1 MKRKQASF
9 AIALA
14 LLFAGVIS
22 LTALPILPSNLERSS
37 SSSNGSVTSSSS
49 AAAFAGFPEL
59 SVGSSDCGSVYPNG
73 DSFCSPE
80 SVVKTPIEFN
90 LTTSTVQEGN
100 ATVVPREQY
109 FGVQVDPGAL
119 LQYTFSSNS
128 GPPAFTVYLDNG
140 TGASVMSMPKEIS
153 DHKLQVL
160 ANEAEYQA
168 YSGQTRSSQVGL
180 LMFAFSATVF
190 TGESVITF
198 LLRNAT
204 TLENGISVS
213 IGSPT
218 VHKTNIT
225 TPDGSGETE
234 FVSLEEW
241 PITLQSN
248 STTEVDL
255 ASPNH
260 LGGVWVSFLPSQVN
274 VGPEGANV
282 TMLLAGAVR
291 PFDSGPDATSSLF
304 IDAQGS
310 SGLTGEAVLP
320 IIRSGTTLNILQAAA
335 PINFDEISTFGPP
348 QNLTQFDVV
357 GAVYDPGTGSASNRS
372 LSVVLSAEGLL
383 ENGTVTPFPS
393 WITVIIPQSSFR
405 LNASQPFYFQV
416 GATVPS
422 VPEGGAAAQYV
433 VVLDEKVGGE
443 NFLVNL
449 TIDVSPE
456 VQL

>member
-1 MKRKQASF
+1 LVF
-9 AIALA
+9 AA
-14 LLFAGVIS
+14 VIG
-22 LTALPILPSNLERSS
+22 LTALPSPPSDLAPSS

-49 AAAFAGFPEL
+49 AAAFVGFPEL
-59 SVGSSDCGSVYPNG
+59 SVWSSDCGFVYPNG

-80 SVVKTPIEFN
+80 SVVKTPVEFN
-90 LTTSTVQEGN
+90 LTMPTVQEGN
-100 ATVVPREQY
+100 ATVVPRRQY
-109 FGVQVDPGAL
+109 FAVQVDPGAL

-128 GPPAFTVYLDNG
+128 GPPAFTVYFDNA
-140 TGASVMSMPKEIS
+140 TGASMMSTPGEIS
-153 DHKLQVL
+153 DYKLQVL
-160 ANEAEYQA
+160 ANETDYQA

-190 TGESVITF
+190 TRESVITF

-225 TPDGSGETE
+225 TPDGSGETG

-241 PITLQSN
+241 PITLRSN

-255 ASPNH
+255 ASPDH
-260 LGGVWVSFLPSQVN
+260 LAGVWASFLPSQVS
-274 VGPEGANV
+274 VGPGGANV

-291 PFDSGPDATSSLF
+291 PFGGGPNATSSLF

-335 PINFDEISTFGPP
+335 PINFDEISTSGSG
-348 QNLTQFDVV
+348 QSLTQFEDI
-357 GAVYDPGTGSASNRS
+357 GAVYDPGTGSTSNRS
-372 LSVVLSAEGLL
+372 LSVVLSADGLL
-383 ENGTVTPFPS
+383 ENGTVSPLPS
-393 WITVIIPQSSFR
+393 WIKVIIPQSSFR

-416 GATVPS
+416 GATVPA

-433 VVLDEKVGGE
+433 IVLAERVGGE
-443 NFLVNL
+443 SFLADL